1 MTFKRVKVITNRAPE
16 FLKATYPHQR
26 VELIDHD
33 GFVKKWERFITWE
46 NGIWHIW
53 RMKYDKGEY
62 IKVPQGTTDNLNT
75 AIFLADK

>member
-1 MTFKRVKVITNRAPE
+1 MMFSKIKVVTNRAPA

-33 GFVKKWERFITWE
+33 GFVKAWERFITWDA
-46 NGIWHIW
+46 GTWTVW
-53 RMKYDKGEY
+53 RMKIDRGEY
-62 IKVPQGTTDNLNT
+62 RKAFAGKADNLNS